1 MIGATAAFD
10 IGHLKAYTT
19 NGQRAPEDW
28 AKIAAAKIVSVSD
41 SAPPP
46 IRDQAHAFR
55 AQVERVIANYIRM
68 ALEEER
74 SLLAAKIRSI

>member
-1 MIGATAAFD
+1 MT
-10 IGHLKAYTT
+10 IGHLRAFAT
-19 NGQRAPEDW
+19 NGQRSPEDW
-28 AKIAAAKIVSVSD
+28 AKIAASKIVSVSD
-41 SAPPP
+41 SAAQP